1 MKIFFKPLSYIV
13 FIFFTLTSFSIADG
27 HTIKEMIIDLKKEII
42 ELGETPVKRKALQNG
57 RLYIEDLKVQ
67 KEELEKEKAKQA
79 KIDAVKNEIIK
90 ELEKLG
96 EKPLSEAKDID
107 TDEEIIALRK
117 QLDDLKKKI
126 KDKEEKEKKEAKE
139 KAEKEKKEAEAKK
152 IAAEKEKIKNEIK
165 KAKEELINE
174 LKKLGKDPVVTLS
187 EIDSDEDI
195 KALRNQL
202 KVIKEEVEKEKERIE
217 KEKAEKKKKIEK
229 EKAEKKK
236 KEETK
241 QARSAT
247 IQEVKKNIL
256 FLGETPISEFEATN
270 NDEYIA
276 ALNEQLA
283 QIKAIKEQEEKDI
296 QQSIPTWFIKLPK
309 GTEKMLYVRGTA
321 VVDTLQGSIDSATNA
336 ALRELGKKLETR
348 LNSKIKET
356 VRQAGVG
363 EDQVTKSEMNRV
375 SSLVV
380 KEVTISGYEI
390 ADTKLVQ
397 LDNGNYRS
405 FILLEYPIAQVYK
418 AFINKV
424 ENNENLKTN
433 ITALKNTEAFKELEE
448 YVSEF
453 SGA

>member
-126 KDKEEKEKKEAKE
+126 KDKEEKEKKEA
-139 KAEKEKKEAEAKK
+139 EAKK

-202 KVIKEEVEKEKERIE
+202 KAIKEEVEKEKERIE

-309 GTEKMLYVRGTA
+309 GTEKVLYVRGTA

>member
-1 MKIFFKPLSYIV
+1 MKFFLK
-13 FIFFTLTSFSIADG
+13 FIFVTFIYLISVSSLSIADG
-27 HTIKEMIIDLKKEII
+27 HTIKEIIIDLKKEII

-67 KEELEKEKAKQA
+67 KEELEKEKVKQA

-126 KDKEEKEKKEAKE
+126 KDKEEKEKKEA
-139 KAEKEKKEAEAKK
+139 EAKK

-165 KAKEELINE
+165 LAKEELINE

-195 KALRNQL
+195 KALRSQL
-202 KVIKEEVEKEKERIE
+202 KAIKEEVEKEKERIE
-217 KEKAEKKKKIEK
+217 KEKAEKKKN
-229 EKAEKKK
+229 
-236 KEETK
+236 EETK
-241 QARSAT
+241 QARLAAV
-247 IQEVKKNIL
+247 QEVKKNIL

-418 AFINKV
+418 AFINRV
-424 ENNENLKTN
+424 EGNENLKSN
-433 ITALKNTEAFKELEE
+433 ITALKNTDAFKELEQ

-453 SGA
+453 SSGA

>member
-42 ELGETPVKRKALQNG
+42 ELGETPIKRKALQNG

-126 KDKEEKEKKEAKE
+126 KDKEEKEKKEA
-139 KAEKEKKEAEAKK
+139 EAKK

-202 KVIKEEVEKEKERIE
+202 KAIKEEVEKEKERIE

>member
-1 MKIFFKPLSYIV
+1 MKIFLKLLIISFIALLTLSSI
-13 FIFFTLTSFSIADG
+13 SIADG
-27 HTIKEMIIDLKKEII
+27 HTIKEIIIDLKKEII

-67 KEELEKEKAKQA
+67 KEELEKEKVKQA

-126 KDKEEKEKKEAKE
+126 KDKEEKEKKEA
-139 KAEKEKKEAEAKK
+139 EAKK

-165 KAKEELINE
+165 LAKEELINE

-202 KVIKEEVEKEKERIE
+202 RAIKEEVEKEKERIE
-217 KEKAEKKKKIEK
+217 KEKAEKKKE
-229 EKAEKKK
+229 
-236 KEETK
+236 EETK
-241 QARSAT
+241 QARLAA
-247 IQEVKKNIL
+247 IQDVKKNIL

-276 ALNEQLA
+276 ALNEQLS

-397 LDNGNYRS
+397 LDNGSYRS

-418 AFINKV
+418 AFINRV
-424 ENNENLKTN
+424 EGNENLKSN
-433 ITALKNTEAFKELEE
+433 ITALKNTEAFKELEQ

>member
-1 MKIFFKPLSYIV
+1 MKIFLKLLIVSLIALLSLSSI
-13 FIFFTLTSFSIADG
+13 SIADG
-27 HTIKEMIIDLKKEII
+27 HTIKEIIIDLKKEII

-117 QLDDLKKKI
+117 QLDDLRKKI
-126 KDKEEKEKKEAKE
+126 KDKE
-139 KAEKEKKEAEAKK
+139 EKEKKEAEAKK

-165 KAKEELINE
+165 LAKEELINE

-202 KVIKEEVEKEKERIE
+202 KAIKEEVEKEKERIE
-217 KEKAEKKKKIEK
+217 KEKAEKKKK
-229 EKAEKKK
+229 
-236 KEETK
+236 EETK
-241 QARSAT
+241 QARLAAV
-247 IQEVKKNIL
+247 QEVKKNIL

-309 GTEKMLYVRGTA
+309 GTEKVLYVRGTA

-397 LDNGNYRS
+397 LDNGSYRS

-418 AFINKV
+418 AFINRV
-424 ENNENLKTN
+424 EGNENLKSN
-433 ITALKNTEAFKELEE
+433 ITALKNTEAFKELEQ

>member
-1 MKIFFKPLSYIV
+1 MKVTLYKVLLQKQFPLKISRFISNSCYNVFVKVEKDGIV
-13 FIFFTLTSFSIADG
+13 GWGESVP
-27 HTIKEMIIDLKKEII
+27 
-42 ELGETPVKRKALQNG
+42 GETGAQN
-57 RLYIEDLKVQ
+57 
-67 KEELEKEKAKQA
+67 A
-79 KIDAVKNEIIK
+79 NEIIK

-126 KDKEEKEKKEAKE
+126 KDKEEKEKKEA
-139 KAEKEKKEAEAKK
+139 EAKK

-165 KAKEELINE
+165 LAKEELINE

-202 KVIKEEVEKEKERIE
+202 KAIKEEVEKEKERIE
-217 KEKAEKKKKIEK
+217 KEKAEKKKN
-229 EKAEKKK
+229 
-236 KEETK
+236 EETK
-241 QARSAT
+241 QARLAAV
-247 IQEVKKNIL
+247 QEVKKNIL

-418 AFINKV
+418 AFINRV
-424 ENNENLKTN
+424 EGNENLKSN
-433 ITALKNTEAFKELEE
+433 ITALKNTDAFKELEQ

-453 SGA
+453 SSGA

>member
-1 MKIFFKPLSYIV
+1 MKFFLK
-13 FIFFTLTSFSIADG
+13 FIFVTFIYLISVSSLSIADG
-27 HTIKEMIIDLKKEII
+27 HTIKEIIIDLKKEII

-67 KEELEKEKAKQA
+67 KEELEKEKVKQA

-107 TDEEIIALRK
+107 TDEEIITLRK

-126 KDKEEKEKKEAKE
+126 KDKE
-139 KAEKEKKEAEAKK
+139 EKEKKEAEAKK

-165 KAKEELINE
+165 LAKEELINE

-202 KVIKEEVEKEKERIE
+202 KAIKEEVEKEKERIE
-217 KEKAEKKKKIEK
+217 KEKAEKKKN
-229 EKAEKKK
+229 
-236 KEETK
+236 EETK
-241 QARSAT
+241 QARLAAV
-247 IQEVKKNIL
+247 QEVKKNIL

-418 AFINKV
+418 AFINRV
-424 ENNENLKTN
+424 EGNENLKSN
-433 ITALKNTEAFKELEE
+433 ITALKNTDAFKELEQ

-453 SGA
+453 SSGA

>member
-1 MKIFFKPLSYIV
+1 MKIFFKLLV
-13 FIFFTLTSFSIADG
+13 VTFIALTSVSSQSIADG
-27 HTIKEMIIDLKKEII
+27 HTIKEIIIDLKKEII
-42 ELGETPVKRKALQNG
+42 ELGETPIKRKALQNG

-67 KEELEKEKAKQA
+67 KEELEKEKEKQA

-96 EKPLSEAKDID
+96 EKPLSVAKDID

-126 KDKEEKEKKEAKE
+126 KDKE
-139 KAEKEKKEAEAKK
+139 EKEKKEAEAKK

-202 KVIKEEVEKEKERIE
+202 KAIKEEVEKEKERIE

>member
-1 MKIFFKPLSYIV
+1 MKIFLKLLIVSLIALLSLSSI
-13 FIFFTLTSFSIADG
+13 SIADG
-27 HTIKEMIIDLKKEII
+27 HTIKEIIIDLKKEII

-117 QLDDLKKKI
+117 QLDDLRKKI
-126 KDKEEKEKKEAKE
+126 KDKE
-139 KAEKEKKEAEAKK
+139 EKEKKEAEAKK

-165 KAKEELINE
+165 LAKEELINE

-202 KVIKEEVEKEKERIE
+202 KAIKEEVEKEKERIE
-217 KEKAEKKKKIEK
+217 KEKAEKKKK
-229 EKAEKKK
+229 
-236 KEETK
+236 EETK
-241 QARSAT
+241 QARLAAV
-247 IQEVKKNIL
+247 QEVKKNIL

-309 GTEKMLYVRGTA
+309 GTEKVLYVRGTA

-390 ADTKLVQ
+390 ADTKPVQ
-397 LDNGNYRS
+397 LDNGSYRS

-418 AFINKV
+418 AFINRV
-424 ENNENLKTN
+424 EGNENLKSN
-433 ITALKNTEAFKELEE
+433 ITALKNTEAFKELEQ

>member
-1 MKIFFKPLSYIV
+1 MINKFLKLTATISIVLLSI
-13 FIFFTLTSFSIADG
+13 TSLSIADD
-27 HTIKEMIIDLKKEII
+27 HVTNKEIISNLKKEIT
-42 ELGETPVKRKALQNG
+42 ELGETPKKRKILQAG
-57 RLYIEDLKVQ
+57 KKYIAILKAQ

-79 KIDAVKNEIIK
+79 KIDAVKKEIIK

-96 EKPLSEAKDID
+96 EKPIADTKDID

-117 QLDDLKKKI
+117 QLDDLQKKI
-126 KDKEEKEKKEAKE
+126 KEKEEKEKKEAKD
-139 KAEKEKKEAEAKK
+139 KKEKEKKEAEDKK
-152 IAAEKEKIKNEIK
+152 IAEEKKKILSEIK
-165 KAKEELINE
+165 EAKEQLIKE
-174 LKKLGKDPVVTLS
+174 LKKLGKEPVVTLS
-187 EIDSDEDI
+187 EVDSNEDVI
-195 KALRNQL
+195 ALRKQL
-202 KVIKEEVEKEKERIE
+202 KQIKDEIEKERS
-217 KEKAEKKKKIEK
+217 AEQE
-229 EKAEKKK
+229 A
-236 KEETK
+236 EETK
-241 QARSAT
+241 QARSES
-247 IQEVKKNIL
+247 IQNVKKEIL

-276 ALNEQLA
+276 ALNSQLEQIK
-283 QIKAIKEQEEKDI
+283 QIKADEEKEI
-296 QQSIPTWFIKLPK
+296 QQSIPNWFIKLPK
-309 GTEKMLYVRGTA
+309 GTEKILYVRGTA

-380 KEVTISGYEI
+380 KEVTISGYEV
-390 ADTKLVQ
+390 ADTKLVK
-397 LDNGNYRS
+397 LDNGSYRS

-424 ENNENLKTN
+424 ENNETLKKN
-433 ITALKNTEAFKELEE
+433 VTALKNTEAFKELEQ
-448 YVSEF
+448 YVAEF